1 MVTQRPKLVDR
12 LKDEMSEYS
21 KSGIW
26 WMATGDVTPFYN
38 FNYYGKKF
46 IDHAAAP
53 KAHEIGTK
61 AYTNSLVLIDD
72 KGFIRAVTGA
82 KTDTHI
88 RNFFDMLK
96 LLKKEEFDAKR
107 N

>member
-1 MVTQRPKLVDR
+1 
-12 LKDEMSEYS
+12 
-21 KSGIW
+21 
-26 WMATGDVTPFYN
+26 
-38 FNYYGKKF
+38 
-46 IDHAAAP
+46 
-53 KAHEIGTK
+53 
-61 AYTNSLVLIDD
+61 VLIDD
-72 KGFIRAVTGA
+72 KGFIRGVTGA